1 MLCSIYRSTKKE
13 GAYLYINKKD
23 DFSQIPDALMTM
35 FGKPV
40 LVMTMSLDGK
50 TLARVNIE
58 KVKES
63 LNEQGFFLQLPPE
76 PENVLE
82 EFKKINAKQE

>member
-1 MLCSIYRSTKKE
+1 MLCSIYRSTRKE
-13 GAYLYINKKD
+13 GAYLYILKRD
-23 DFSQIPDALMTM
+23 DFSQIPDALMSM

-40 LVMTMSLDGK
+40 LAMTMNLDNK
-50 TLARVNIE
+50 KLARVDVQ

-63 LNEQGFFLQLPPE
+63 LSEQGFFLQLPPE

-82 EFKKINAKQE
+82 EFKKINAKQ

>member
-23 DFSQIPDALMTM
+23 DFSKVPDALMTM

-40 LVMTMSLDGK
+40 MVMTMSLDGK
-50 TLARVNIE
+50 TLARVDVE
-58 KVKES
+58 KVKDG

-82 EFKKINAKQE
+82 EFKKINAKQ

>member
-1 MLCSIYRSTKKE
+1 MLCSIYRSTKKD

-50 TLARVNIE
+50 ALARVDIE
-58 KVKES
+58 KVKVS
-63 LNEQGFFLQLPPE
+63 LRDQGFFLQLPPE

>member
-35 FGKPV
+35 FGKPI

-50 TLARVNIE
+50 TLARVDID
-58 KVKES
+58 KVKDS
-63 LNEQGFFLQLPPE
+63 LNNQGFFLQLPPE